1 MTVMKPCDD
10 ISWTS
15 GALEIFEKGAF
26 IYSLGSHIE
35 CIPHIVRRRGRR
47 VETFQIVGETFFPI
61 LGISR
66 ALKSVW
72 KVLWFLHIAHCCTV
86 CRQPSPQAN
95 QMHKTNKQQILAE
108 FLRCAHVY
116 KHQDQLRQ
124 NVLCVTTSPPSSPH
138 ITCHTTVS
146 STKDI
151 KRVNKNITRLLT
163 VTGPCSWMGHNFSQ
177 FPR

>member
-1 MTVMKPCDD
+1 MTAMKPCND
-10 ISWTS
+10 ISWSS
-15 GALEIFEKGAF
+15 GALEIFKKGAF

-86 CRQPSPQAN
+86 CRPTKPAGQPNAQNEQTTDPCGIPEVRPRLQTSGPTTPKCLMCHALPPLILLATPMSHPQR
-95 QMHKTNKQQILAE
+95 ILRE
-108 FLRCAHVY
+108 
-116 KHQDQLRQ
+116 
-124 NVLCVTTSPPSSPH
+124 
-138 ITCHTTVS
+138 
-146 STKDI
+146 STKISGDCW
-151 KRVNKNITRLLT
+151 L
-163 VTGPCSWMGHNFSQ
+163 
-177 FPR
+177 

>member
-1 MTVMKPCDD
+1 MTAMKPCND
-10 ISWTS
+10 ISWSS
-15 GALEIFEKGAF
+15 GALEIFKKGAF

-72 KVLWFLHIAHCCTV
+72 KVLWFLHIAHCCTL
-86 CRQPSPQAN
+86 CRPT
-95 QMHKTNKQQILAE
+95 KCTKRTNNRS
-108 FLRCAHVY
+108 LRNSWGASTFTNIRTNYAKMFDVS
-116 KHQDQLRQ
+116 R
-124 NVLCVTTSPPSSPH
+124 PPPPH
-138 ITCHTTVS
+138 ITCHTNVS

-151 KRVNKNITRLLT
+151 KRVNKNIRRLLA
-163 VTGPCSWMGHNFSQ
+163 VTGPCSWMRHNFSQ